1 MDSKPAN
8 NGFKDLTVWKRSRD
22 LAVHIYRLTN
32 QDPFK
37 KDHSLKDQARR
48 SAVSIPSNIAEG
60 DERETDKESVRFFFM
75 AKGSLAEL
83 RTQMDIA
90 FRIGYISEK
99 TVKTFEKGATEI
111 GKMIG
116 ALIKH
121 RSK

>member
-1 MDSKPAN
+1 MTKAIN
-8 NGFKDLTVWKRSRD
+8 NGFKDLTVWQRSRD
-22 LAVHIYRLTN
+22 LAVHIYQLTH

-37 KDHSLKDQARR
+37 KDYSLRDQVRR
-48 SAVSIPSNIAEG
+48 SAVSIPSNLAEG
-60 DERETDKESVRFFFM
+60 DERESDKEAVRFFFI

-99 TVKTFEKGATEI
+99 TFKTFEKGAIEI

-116 ALIKH
+116 ALIKY

>member
-1 MDSKPAN
+1 MTKTIN

-22 LAVHIYRLTN
+22 LAVHIYQLTN

-37 KDHSLKDQARR
+37 KDYSLRDQVRR
-48 SAVSIPSNIAEG
+48 SAVSVASNVAEG
-60 DERETDKESVRFFFM
+60 DERETDKEAVRFFFV

-90 FRIGYISEK
+90 CRIGHISEK
-99 TVKTFEKGATEI
+99 TFNTFEKGATEI